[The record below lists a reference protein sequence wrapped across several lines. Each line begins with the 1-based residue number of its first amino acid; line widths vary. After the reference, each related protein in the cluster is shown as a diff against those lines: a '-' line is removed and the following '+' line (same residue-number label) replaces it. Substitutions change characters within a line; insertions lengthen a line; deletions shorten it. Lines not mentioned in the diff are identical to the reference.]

1 MRFAYLMFLF
11 LIISNLI
18 IYFTGNIMGV
28 NLYKKYGKQIFKG
41 FCKFLLFILFCFAT
55 TSTFSFLKSKNTAF
69 QNTMLLGK
77 YKVYFRF
84 S

>member
-41 FCKFLLFILFCFAT
+41 FCKFLLFVLAVYITFAIGG
-55 TSTFSFLKSKNTAF
+55 L
-69 QNTMLLGK
+69 
-77 YKVYFRF
+77 V
-84 S
+84 